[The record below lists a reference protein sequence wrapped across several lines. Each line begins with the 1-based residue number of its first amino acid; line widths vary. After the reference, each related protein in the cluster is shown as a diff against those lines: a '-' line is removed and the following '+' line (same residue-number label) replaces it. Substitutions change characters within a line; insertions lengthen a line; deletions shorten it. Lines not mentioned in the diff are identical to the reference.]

1 MQRASLVIGIVF
13 LLFGGSHPALST
25 ETAKSFELVAVYSK
39 IQGIGMKYM
48 TGASFTTIADCEAA
62 LTSVQ
67 HVVTNIQVQGIFVL
81 HTSWALTHHITDL
94 PMMEN
99 PQTVPAYPFMDN
111 Y

>member
-39 IQGIGMKYM
+39 IQGIGVKYM

-67 HVVTNIQVQGIFVL
+67 HVVTNIQVQGIYMDGSLLFL
-81 HTSWALTHHITDL
+81 CEDFSNKHIEL
-94 PMMEN
+94 WPKG
-99 PQTVPAYPFMDN
+99 
-111 Y
+111 

>member
-62 LTSVQ
+62 LTSIQ
-67 HVVTNIQVQGIFVL
+67 HVVTNIQVQGIYMDGSLLFFCEDF
-81 HTSWALTHHITDL
+81 SNKHIEL
-94 PMMEN
+94 WPKG
-99 PQTVPAYPFMDN
+99 
-111 Y
+111 